1 MSLPSSSSSATSP
14 DHAANH
20 SAETELAAYFT
31 YDTLR
36 LELDSIESALQG
48 ISTIDRKRLFIHHND
63 EAEAFIENYGYNWSE
78 EQDRTELLAIFHEA
92 CTFINDHLIP
102 NPDTLVKEI
111 TSPMAP
117 DEPVLRMPEA
127 FADLADLRQLLLWAS
142 DVQHPHS
149 RWACAVLKVIHTI
162 CHIDNTLVYKFYDRA
177 KQHIFS
183 HYQSVIR
190 RDEAG
195 RLWLGPE
202 DGLNLNIA
210 DFEVKDKKSRN
221 SMILKLLC
229 KKENVAEMLFDL
241 IGIRI
246 ITHTA
251 ADTLLALEVLRR
263 ANVILF
269 TNVLPNRSRNSLV
282 DYHAFK
288 AQLEQRLAAEPQ
300 AITLDRVFE
309 LFKTIPVQYPENV
322 DGFNPDNPDSL
333 SDYRAIHITERP
345 LIRVKSEELGR
356 AIRFYFP
363 YELQLVDLAHHQENL
378 SGQSAHARY
387 KQNKLR
393 QARKRVLGPL
403 LKTLTNPSPNPEP
416 EPEPTD
422 GPAIAG
428 ASS

>member
-1 MSLPSSSSSATSP
+1 MPGCGSRSGRQKDSSATTAFSP
-14 DHAANH
+14 ER
-20 SAETELAAYFT
+20 S
-31 YDTLR
+31 
-36 LELDSIESALQG
+36 
-48 ISTIDRKRLFIHHND
+48 
-63 EAEAFIENYGYNWSE
+63 
-78 EQDRTELLAIFHEA
+78 
-92 CTFINDHLIP
+92 
-102 NPDTLVKEI
+102 
-111 TSPMAP
+111 
-117 DEPVLRMPEA
+117 
-127 FADLADLRQLLLWAS
+127 
-142 DVQHPHS
+142 
-149 RWACAVLKVIHTI
+149 
-162 CHIDNTLVYKFYDRA
+162 
-177 KQHIFS
+177 
-183 HYQSVIR
+183 
-190 RDEAG
+190 
-195 RLWLGPE
+195 
-202 DGLNLNIA
+202 
-210 DFEVKDKKSRN
+210 
-221 SMILKLLC
+221 
-229 KKENVAEMLFDL
+229 
-241 IGIRI
+241 
-246 ITHTA
+246 
-251 ADTLLALEVLRR
+251 
-263 ANVILF
+263 
-269 TNVLPNRSRNSLV
+269 PNRSRNSLV

-403 LKTLTNPSPNPEP
+403 LKTLTNPSPNPQP